1 MGTQR
6 IRKNDLLLFFGLL
19 LLSAILAGGIWLR
32 AGLSEGGTVVVT
44 QDGVEIARYALK
56 SNLTFTVESADGGK
70 NVVVIQNGTCMV
82 READCPDG
90 ICVRRGRISR
100 NGEAIVCLPH
110 RLVISVTGAE
120 EAEVD
125 TIAQ

>member
-44 QDGVEIARYALK
+44 QDGVEIARYALE

-90 ICVRRGRISR
+90 ICVEHKKIRKM
-100 NGEAIVCLPH
+100 GETIVCLPH
-110 RLVISVTGAE
+110 KLVVSISSDGPKDFDAV
-120 EAEVD
+120 VM
-125 TIAQ
+125 